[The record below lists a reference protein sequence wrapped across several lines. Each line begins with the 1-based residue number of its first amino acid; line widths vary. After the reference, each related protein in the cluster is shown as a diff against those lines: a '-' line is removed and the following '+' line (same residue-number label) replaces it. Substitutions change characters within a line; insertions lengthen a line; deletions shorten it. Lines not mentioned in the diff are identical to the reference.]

1 MNKQK
6 KTTLY
11 LTDSEIRKVADY
23 FAQKY
28 PWLCKGN
35 TIYSAEL
42 ISFWKVEIG
51 ENDAREI
58 EHLMKPCNIEL
69 LDI

>member
-11 LTDSEIRKVADY
+11 LTDEEMANISWYFSE
-23 FAQKY
+23 KY
-28 PWLCKGN
+28 HWLCKGN

-42 ISFWKVEIG
+42 LSVWKVEIG
-51 ENDAREI
+51 EDDAREI
-58 EHLMKPCNIEL
+58 EHLMKPCEIEL

>member
-1 MNKQK
+1 MSKQK

-11 LTDSEIRKVADY
+11 LTDSEINKVADY
-23 FAQKY
+23 FASKY
-28 PWLCKGN
+28 PWICREN

-42 ISFWKVEIG
+42 ISIWKVEIG